1 MNTRSIKI
9 VFKIYFDRVLKI
21 YFDQSAIMTPL
32 DMPQKNNM
40 CVNDTDQSVVS

>member
-21 YFDQSAIMTPL
+21 YFDQSAIMAPL
-32 DMPQKNNM
+32 DMPQKK
-40 CVNDTDQSVVS
+40 